1 MKTNNILPVV
11 LHSAIILFVQIFLL
25 IGFSFSLWDKFVAMA
40 LIYPLIIILLP
51 LSTNK
56 SLVLILAFMIG
67 IIIDFFYDSPGVHTG
82 ALVFTAFL
90 RSTVLRQLEPRGGY
104 RTDNIPSVA
113 NYGLTWFLKYSGI
126 LLSSHIVAYF
136 ILDIFT
142 FVYIDKIIVNTFI
155 TFAISYVFILIY
167 QMAIRQ

>member
-1 MKTNNILPVV
+1 MDR
-11 LHSAIILFVQIFLL
+11 FL
-25 IGFSFSLWDKFVAMA
+25 AMA

-56 SLVLILAFMIG
+56 SFALVLAFIIG

-90 RSTVLRQLEPRGGY
+90 RSAVLRQLEPRGGY
-104 RTDNIPSVA
+104 RTDNIPSVV

-136 ILDIFT
+136 TLDIFT
-142 FVYIDKIIVNTFI
+142 FVYIDKILVNSLI